1 MKRITVRDYMSAT
14 VHSVG
19 CDQTLTAAHE
29 VMRQHAIRHLPVLE
43 GGKLAGVLSLR
54 DLHLIQT
61 LPGTDP
67 RTITVDAAMT
77 DDIYTVDPTDELQQV
92 AREMAVRKIGS
103 AVVVNHRQQVV
114 GIFTTTDALRALADA
129 LEIAASQQRPAAGA

>member
-19 CDQTLTAAHE
+19 CEQTLTAAHE
-29 VMRQHAIRHLPVLE
+29 VMREHAIRHLPVLE

-67 RTITVDAAMT
+67 RTITVDEAMT
-77 DDIYTVDPTDELQQV
+77 DDIYTVDPADELQQV
-92 AREMAVRKIGS
+92 AREMAIRKIGS
-103 AVVVNHRQQVV
+103 AVVVNHRHQVV

-129 LEIAASQQRPAAGA
+129 LENAASQQRPATGA